1 MDIYLDNSATT
12 KPYKEVIEEIARAM
26 EEYYGN
32 PSSLHKIGLA
42 SEKKLTETRE
52 FLAKTINTSKEEIY
66 FTSGGS
72 ESNNLIIKGLVKPGH
87 HVITTV
93 FEHHSVLMTYNELER
108 EGVKVTYLNVDK
120 NGQISLEELKNAIC
134 KDTVLVSIMHV
145 NNEMGAIQDLEAI
158 GRIIKENSS
167 RAKFHVDA
175 VQSYGKLDID
185 VKKMNIDLL
194 TASSHK
200 IHGPKGIGFSY
211 IKKGIILRSLIIGGS
226 QEGGF
231 RGGTQNVPAIIG
243 LKKAAEITFNNKEEN
258 NNHVEELKKYMVDR
272 LGEIDNI
279 RINSPIGE
287 EFSPYIL
294 NVSFNGIR
302 AEVLLH
308 LLEDNNIYVATGS
321 ACTSRTSAVKGS
333 YVIKSLGLRKE
344 EIESAIRFS
353 FSKFNTKEE
362 IDRVI
367 EVLKSS
373 LKFLR
378 RVRKWIN

>member
-1 MDIYLDNSATT
+1 LDIYLDNSATT

-42 SEKKLTETRE
+42 SEKKLTEARE

-378 RVRKWIN
+378 RVRK

>member
-12 KPYKEVIEEIARAM
+12 KPYKEVIEEIAMGM

-32 PSSLHKIGLA
+32 PSSLHKIGLMA
-42 SEKKLTETRE
+42 EKKINEARE
-52 FLAKTINTSKEEIY
+52 FLARTINSSKEEIY

-72 ESNNLIIKGLVKPGH
+72 ESNNLIIKGLLKSGH
-87 HVITTV
+87 HVITTA

-108 EGVKVTYLNVDK
+108 EGVKVTYLKVDK
-120 NGQISLEELKNAIC
+120 NGQISLEELKKAIS

-158 GRIIKENSS
+158 GKIIKENSS

-175 VQSYGKLDID
+175 VQSYGKLAID

-200 IHGPKGIGFSY
+200 IHGPKGVGFSY
-211 IKKGIILRSLIIGGS
+211 IKKGIIPKSLISGGS

-231 RGGTQNVPAIIG
+231 RGGTQNVPGIIG
-243 LKKAAEITFNNKEEN
+243 LKKAVEITFSSREEN
-258 NNHVEELKKYMVDR
+258 YKYVAALKKYMIER
-272 LGEIDNI
+272 LEEIDNI
-279 RINSPIGE
+279 RINSPMGE
-287 EFSPYIL
+287 NFSPYIL
-294 NVSFNGIR
+294 NVSFIGVR

-308 LLEDNNIYVATGS
+308 LLEDNNIFVATGS
-321 ACTSRTSAVKGS
+321 ACTSKTSAVKGS
-333 YVIKSLGLRKE
+333 YVIKSLGLTKDE
-344 EIESAIRFS
+344 VESAIRFS
-353 FSKFNTKEE
+353 FSKFNTKDE
-362 IDRVI
+362 IDKVI
-367 EVLKSS
+367 EILKSS

-378 RVRKWIN
+378 RVKK

>member
-42 SEKKLTETRE
+42 SEKKLTEARE

-185 VKKMNIDLL
+185 VKRWI
-194 TASSHK
+194 S
-200 IHGPKGIGFSY
+200 
-211 IKKGIILRSLIIGGS
+211 
-226 QEGGF
+226 
-231 RGGTQNVPAIIG
+231 
-243 LKKAAEITFNNKEEN
+243 
-258 NNHVEELKKYMVDR
+258 
-272 LGEIDNI
+272 
-279 RINSPIGE
+279 
-287 EFSPYIL
+287 
-294 NVSFNGIR
+294 
-302 AEVLLH
+302 
-308 LLEDNNIYVATGS
+308 IY
-321 ACTSRTSAVKGS
+321 
-333 YVIKSLGLRKE
+333 
-344 EIESAIRFS
+344 
-353 FSKFNTKEE
+353 
-362 IDRVI
+362 
-367 EVLKSS
+367 
-373 LKFLR
+373 
-378 RVRKWIN
+378 

>member
-12 KPYKEVIEEIARAM
+12 KPYKEVIEEITGAM

-32 PSSLHKIGLA
+32 PSSLHKIGLMA
-42 SEKKLTETRE
+42 EKKLNEARE
-52 FLAKTINTSKEEIY
+52 FLAKTINASKDEIY

-72 ESNNLIIKGLVKPGH
+72 ESNNLIIKGLVKPEH

-108 EGVKVTYLNVDK
+108 EGVKVTYLKVDK
-120 NGQISLEELKNAIC
+120 NGRISLDELKNSIS

-145 NNEMGAIQDLEAI
+145 NNEMGAIQDIEAI
-158 GRIIKENSS
+158 GKIIKENSS

-211 IKKGIILRSLIIGGS
+211 IKKGINPKSLISGGS

-231 RGGTQNVPAIIG
+231 RGGTQNVPGIIG
-243 LKKAAEITFNNKEEN
+243 LKKAAEITFSSREEN
-258 NNHVEELKKYMVDR
+258 YKYVEALKKYMIRR
-272 LGEIDNI
+272 LEEIDNI
-279 RINSPIGE
+279 RINSSMGE
-287 EFSPYIL
+287 NFSPYIL
-294 NVSFNGIR
+294 NVSFIGVR

-308 LLEDNNIYVATGS
+308 LLEDNNIFVATGS
-321 ACTSRTSAVKGS
+321 ACTSKTSAVKGS
-333 YVIKSLGLRKE
+333 YVIKSLGLTKDE
-344 EIESAIRFS
+344 VESAIRFS

-362 IDRVI
+362 IDKVI
-367 EVLKSS
+367 EILKSS

-378 RVRKWIN
+378 RVKK

>member
-12 KPYKEVIEEIARAM
+12 KPYKEVIEEIAMGM

-32 PSSLHKIGLA
+32 PSSLHKIGLMA
-42 SEKKLTETRE
+42 EKKINEARE
-52 FLAKTINTSKEEIY
+52 FLARTINSSKEEIY

-72 ESNNLIIKGLVKPGH
+72 ESNNLIIKGLLKSGH
-87 HVITTV
+87 HVITTA

-108 EGVKVTYLNVDK
+108 EGVKVTYLQVDK
-120 NGQISLEELKNAIC
+120 NGQISLEELKKAIS

-158 GRIIKENSS
+158 GKIIKENSS

-175 VQSYGKLDID
+175 VQSYGKLAID

-200 IHGPKGIGFSY
+200 IHGPKGIGFSF
-211 IKKGIILRSLIIGGS
+211 IKKGIIPKSLISGGS

-231 RGGTQNVPAIIG
+231 RGGTQNVPGIIG
-243 LKKAAEITFNNKEEN
+243 LKKAAEITFSSREEN
-258 NNHVEELKKYMVDR
+258 YKYVAALKKYMIER
-272 LGEIDNI
+272 LEEIDNI
-279 RINSPIGE
+279 RINSPMGE
-287 EFSPYIL
+287 NFSPYIL
-294 NVSFNGIR
+294 NVSFIGVR

-308 LLEDNNIYVATGS
+308 LLEDNNIFVATGS
-321 ACTSRTSAVKGS
+321 ACTSKTSAVKGS
-333 YVIKSLGLRKE
+333 YVIKSLGLTKDE
-344 EIESAIRFS
+344 VESAIRFS

-362 IDRVI
+362 IDKVI
-367 EVLKSS
+367 EILKSS

-378 RVRKWIN
+378 RVKK

>member
-1 MDIYLDNSATT
+1 
-12 KPYKEVIEEIARAM
+12 
-26 EEYYGN
+26 
-32 PSSLHKIGLA
+32 
-42 SEKKLTETRE
+42 
-52 FLAKTINTSKEEIY
+52 
-66 FTSGGS
+66 
-72 ESNNLIIKGLVKPGH
+72 
-87 HVITTV
+87 
-93 FEHHSVLMTYNELER
+93 
-108 EGVKVTYLNVDK
+108 
-120 NGQISLEELKNAIC
+120 
-134 KDTVLVSIMHV
+134 
-145 NNEMGAIQDLEAI
+145 
-158 GRIIKENSS
+158 
-167 RAKFHVDA
+167 
-175 VQSYGKLDID
+175 
-185 VKKMNIDLL
+185 
-194 TASSHK
+194 
-200 IHGPKGIGFSY
+200 
-211 IKKGIILRSLIIGGS
+211 
-226 QEGGF
+226 
-231 RGGTQNVPAIIG
+231 
-243 LKKAAEITFNNKEEN
+243 
-258 NNHVEELKKYMVDR
+258 MVDR

>member
-42 SEKKLTETRE
+42 SEKKLTEARE

-108 EGVKVTYLNVDK
+108 EGVKVTHLNVDK

-378 RVRKWIN
+378 RVRK

>member
-42 SEKKLTETRE
+42 SEKKLTEARE

-378 RVRKWIN
+378 RVRK

>member
-42 SEKKLTETRE
+42 SEKKLTEARE

-258 NNHVEELKKYMVDR
+258 NNHVEKLKKYMVDR

-378 RVRKWIN
+378 RVRK